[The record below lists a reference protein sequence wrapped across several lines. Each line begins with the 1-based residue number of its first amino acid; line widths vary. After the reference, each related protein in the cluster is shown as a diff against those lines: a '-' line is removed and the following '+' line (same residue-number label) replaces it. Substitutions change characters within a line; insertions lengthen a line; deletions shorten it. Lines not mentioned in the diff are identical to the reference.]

1 MLRKIFNIFS
11 NTRGVVVWLS
21 VFLSLILFQTPY
33 LMLGRWSS
41 LVSIAMT
48 FVFLFKD
55 RRKKGLA
62 MTLSI
67 DGLEVLLF
75 LILALLTTIAHGV
88 SALDVDVFAVQVLL
102 CACLTNKV
110 GLDAQ
115 EFRLVKWMYLSAMT
129 VYSVL
134 VIVSCSRSVYRYFH
148 GDIEL
153 FNTFFDPNYI
163 GIPIVFASVL
173 ALGEILYQKKGRLIC
188 FVMFAVYGIA
198 ILFTASRG
206 NSVGF
211 AFGIGLVLL
220 YYLKDKSVGFWE
232 KIWVIAILLIAV
244 AILMGKLMGSFVDQI
259 ERMTTFGEDADNGR
273 FYLWEIIINE
283 WKKYPVFGLGLK
295 GAARFCGHASH
306 NTYVEI
312 LAETG
317 IVGFIMMSIVLVRA
331 LIKSYKYDKV
341 FFFALLTLYLQMAFL
356 DTLINRCLWPYL
368 CLVAIFPMHPNQC
381 DASLQKEE

>member
-1 MLRKIFNIFS
+1 
-11 NTRGVVVWLS
+11 
-21 VFLSLILFQTPY
+21 
-33 LMLGRWSS
+33 
-41 LVSIAMT
+41 
-48 FVFLFKD
+48 
-55 RRKKGLA
+55 